1 MLTFICEHHDLRREP
16 FLFKT
21 REKCEQGEQFKH
33 LNIFPLIYTKIL
45 FSECRD
51 RKRPSKD
58 SSYEGLMDRAGKAG
72 EEGGEG
78 EGEEEQVQ
86 F

>member
-1 MLTFICEHHDLRREP
+1 MIEAFGYFFPIYA
-16 FLFKT
+16 KT
-21 REKCEQGEQFKH
+21 R
-33 LNIFPLIYTKIL
+33 

-58 SSYEGLMDRAGKAG
+58 SSYEGLKDRAGKAG

-78 EGEEEQVQ
+78 EGEEGQVQ
-86 F
+86 FRRKKLKKCGF